1 MSQTTPSKKKSLH
14 PYAGLVEGIK
24 RQEQAKA
31 RKQPKERPKV
41 LRDRRASKM
50 SVLKQEVP
58 GETAAVQQQQPI
70 SSAMGAGQALAEQW
84 HVQGARTAPAAAK
97 ISAQGLKDSRASSTT
112 TRKSGGVQFH
122 QQTVLVVAVIA
133 VTVLLLVTVT
143 GVLVGIGVARGKNKT
158 CRTEGC
164 LRYSKALLESMDTS
178 TNPCHDFSRY
188 VCGRYSNPR
197 NYSVQEE
204 AQFQFRKEIA
214 MAARN
219 TSLTATGQNELQ
231 KTLRF
236 LKSCLDVVET
246 KDIDNT
252 DTVRSG
258 LGDAGIGWPSL
269 QGADADTL
277 LKATVF
283 FSEYLGWPSL
293 LDYVIEHG
301 TTHASQVT
309 ILPSRLTKAIVYRGF
324 SHRKEEG
331 FRHFFTLLTHNYAR
345 AANGSVNDTNNG
357 NVTLEEVMSAE
368 QRCVTFPDYQQ
379 GASDMVLFS
388 NTTER
393 SILKAMGA
401 LKEALAKL
409 PWQTLRLANLS
420 FSTNY
425 WPLVKK
431 VLVGIVE
438 SPRDF
443 ELVMGWH
450 VVHYAAPITS
460 HELATAYHDTFAS
473 SVDALQKHKRFCLSN
488 TVRFFGV
495 ASYSLY
501 VRDHYT
507 AAVREE
513 VESMAKAVRRTYFA
527 TLTDSTYDWASLNDT
542 LKYLRRSQSHRL
554 REILDDVGDI
564 HFDIVANY
572 RTMTVAYTKA
582 GEDMQWLLGY
592 ELDENNPYP
601 FRAGGEAPML
611 PWAIEFPYYRH
622 DVPAYLR
629 RRRRS
634 IASGPGA
641 HVAAAAVLRVRL
653 LHLLQATNGSHPLQ
667 RRASMERRLPQGV
680 PVPAGQSHA
689 GQRDLPR
696 VELLGKP
703 TGRAFY
709 AARVKLF
716 YAGICAGT
724 VGHLSSATVLLID
737 SPRLTIYLVCQ
748 LAITQACAIASL

>member
-379 GASDMVLFS
+379 GASDM
-388 NTTER
+388 
-393 SILKAMGA
+393 
-401 LKEALAKL
+401 
-409 PWQTLRLANLS
+409 
-420 FSTNY
+420 
-425 WPLVKK
+425 
-431 VLVGIVE
+431 
-438 SPRDF
+438 
-443 ELVMGWH
+443 
-450 VVHYAAPITS
+450 
-460 HELATAYHDTFAS
+460 
-473 SVDALQKHKRFCLSN
+473 RFCLSN

-629 RRRRS
+629 YGSFVNALARATAWQHRSHKAKFTKPHESCCRRS
-634 IASGPGA
+634 AGNVTLGAINSASAIEASAILYQKARWSHGDGDEASLPGLA
-641 HVAAAAVLRVRL
+641 HM
-653 LHLLQATNGSHPLQ
+653 SPLQ
-667 RRASMERRLPQGV
+667 LFFVSGCYIYCKRQTDHIPCNAALRWSADFRKAFQCLPGSPMLANETC
-680 PVPAGQSHA
+680 PV
-689 GQRDLPR
+689 
-696 VELLGKP
+696 
-703 TGRAFY
+703 
-709 AARVKLF
+709 
-716 YAGICAGT
+716 
-724 VGHLSSATVLLID
+724 LSSSGSRQDAR
-737 SPRLTIYLVCQ
+737 S
-748 LAITQACAIASL
+748 TQRA